1 MEYGIKTYYLIMTS
15 YQTRNVTNKPS
26 NQRFLCYLKLCFELN
41 NFYEKSGTLL
51 IFLYL
56 IDP

>member
-1 MEYGIKTYYLIMTS
+1 MTS